1 MTEFL
6 VKHFVK
12 DYEKTEKVSVRTGYG
27 ILASMVGIF
36 CNVLLFLMKITI
48 GMMIHSI
55 SVIADAFNNLS
66 DAGSSI
72 ISFIGV
78 KIASKPADKEHP
90 FGHGRM
96 EYIAALV
103 VAFLVLQ
110 VGFTFFKD
118 AVGDKTSTGD
128 RI

>member
-55 SVIADAFNNLS
+55 SVHLTTYLMQVHRSSALS
-66 DAGSSI
+66 ESRLRVSRQTRSI
-72 ISFIGV
+72 RS
-78 KIASKPADKEHP
+78 D
-90 FGHGRM
+90 M
-96 EYIAALV
+96 EGWSILRLWLSRFWCCRLGLL
-103 VAFLVLQ
+103 FLKMQLE
-110 VGFTFFKD
+110 
-118 AVGDKTSTGD
+118 
-128 RI
+128 R